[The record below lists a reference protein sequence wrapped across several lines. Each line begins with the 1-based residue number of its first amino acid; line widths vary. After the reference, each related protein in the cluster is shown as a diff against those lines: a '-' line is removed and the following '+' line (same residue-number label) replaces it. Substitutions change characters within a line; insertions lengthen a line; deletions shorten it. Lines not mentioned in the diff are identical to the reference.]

1 MSAKTGKSDLTEAL
15 VKAMEVLHSRPEYQQ
30 IYDKWGMSG
39 YALPAAELGRLKAQ
53 YSSDTSRS

>member
-39 YALPAAELGRLKAQ
+39 YALPAAELGRLKA
-53 YSSDTSRS
+53 